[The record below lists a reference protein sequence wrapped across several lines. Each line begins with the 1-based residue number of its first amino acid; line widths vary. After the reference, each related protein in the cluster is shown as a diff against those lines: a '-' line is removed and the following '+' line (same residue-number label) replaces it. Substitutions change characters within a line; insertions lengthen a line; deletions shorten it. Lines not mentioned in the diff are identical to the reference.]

1 MQQIENELCRT
12 DFTSTRMSMHCQ
24 LGAWCPPSG
33 WMTSTGGVKEMK
45 KCTETVRCIFLLFSP
60 PFSHAG
66 RHADIRKTV
75 PCIV

>member
-24 LGAWCPPSG
+24 LGVWCPPSG

-45 KCTETVRCIFLLFSP
+45 KM
-60 PFSHAG
+60 H
-66 RHADIRKTV
+66 
-75 PCIV
+75 